1 MLLRNRV
8 DELMDNPLLDASA
21 HKLALRDLSRL
32 NRFSGSVDVLWDP
45 IQAYCAKRNRKSVR
59 LLDVAT
65 GSGDILI
72 ELERRGCAVGLQ
84 IDGFGCDISSVA
96 VAEASRRAAVE
107 GGLSRFFVLDPLSQV
122 IEEKFD
128 IATVSLFTHHLSD
141 EQVVLLLRN
150 LSRSVNLI
158 LVNDL
163 ARSTLNWFLVFIAT
177 RVLSR
182 SPVVHFDGPA
192 SVCNAFTPEELRS
205 LAHEAG
211 LLNCKVENKFPCR
224 MLLQWSRKHDD

>member
-8 DELMDNPLLDASA
+8 DEMMDNPSLDVDA

-32 NRFSGSVDVLWDP
+32 NRFSCSVDVLWGS
-45 IQAYCAKRNRKSVR
+45 IQDYCFKRSLKSVR

-72 ELERRGCAVGLQ
+72 ELEKRGRCAGLQ
-84 IDGFGCDISSVA
+84 VNGFGCDISSVA
-96 VAEASRRAAVE
+96 VSEASRRTESE
-107 GGLSRFFVLDPLSQV
+107 GAQSRFFVLDPVRQG

-141 EQVVLLLRN
+141 EEVVLLLRN
-150 LSRSVNLI
+150 LSRSANLI

-163 ARSTLNWFLVFIAT
+163 ARSSLNWYLVFIAT

-224 MLLQWSRKHDD
+224 MLLQWSRTNDD